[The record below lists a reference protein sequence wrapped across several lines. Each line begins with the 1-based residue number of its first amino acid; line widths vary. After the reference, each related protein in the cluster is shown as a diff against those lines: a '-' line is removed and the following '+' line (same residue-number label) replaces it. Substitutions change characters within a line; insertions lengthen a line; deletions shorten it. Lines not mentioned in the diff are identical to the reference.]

1 MNTELRAQAVTPPV
15 NLQGPTKHG
24 TCQTVMPGTF
34 EPELHFY
41 PRALNAQIHPMVT
54 ALMTL
59 DNARIVSRY
68 CHLHPQVD
76 AQALHD
82 QLSYRPRFF
91 AWGGSDLFNVTTAE
105 GVRQM
110 VVIETNSCP
119 SGQKSMPLV
128 REDQEQGGY
137 HQLIANTFKPR
148 LLARRRGP
156 SGGLAVIY
164 DKNLMEASGY
174 AAAMADEFQ
183 EPVLLAEFYEN
194 DPDPPVRFDTNHIMH
209 VRAPDGEWRPIRAAF
224 RYVTQRPWSRI
235 PVMSKTMI
243 LNPILACLTGGRNKM
258 VAAKA
263 YELFNSTHQETGLV
277 IRTPETIR
285 DVSKAEIPLWV
296 QSLGG
301 HAVVKIPYSN
311 AGQGVF
317 TITNQ
322 DELDRFMAMDHHYEQ
337 FVIQSLIGN
346 YHWSSRSRGGRF
358 YHVGTIPNRRSQ
370 IFAADIRCMVSWTP
384 AGFRPL
390 AMYARRARVPLSE
403 QLEPDASSWSM
414 LGTNLSVKRE
424 DGTWD
429 TEAKR
434 LLLMD
439 RKDLGKLGLA
449 LDDLIEAFIQSVL
462 SVSAIDRLAQSLVTR
477 KGKFRRRLFRSL
489 NEDPALLSEIYG

>member
-1 MNTELRAQAVTPPV
+1 MSQLQAPEATELAAA
-15 NLQGPTKHG
+15 PTHKRG
-24 TCQTVMPGTF
+24 RCEVVLPGNF
-34 EPELHFY
+34 EPERHFY
-41 PRALNAQIHPMVT
+41 PRALNAQIHPMVA
-54 ALMTL
+54 ALMNL
-59 DNARIVSRY
+59 DNERIVSRY
-68 CHLHPQVD
+68 CHLHPQVVPD
-76 AQALHD
+76 ALRE
-82 QLSYRPRFF
+82 QLAYRPRFF
-91 AWGGSDLFNVTTAE
+91 AWGGSDLFNVTTAD

-119 SGQKSMPLV
+119 SGQKSMPLL
-128 REDQEQGGY
+128 RDDQEQGGY

-148 LLARRRGP
+148 LLARRRLP

-164 DKNLMEASGY
+164 DKNPMEASGY

-194 DPDPPVRFDTNHIMH
+194 DPDPPVRFDENRVME
-209 VRAPDGEWRPIRAAF
+209 VRTPEGEWKPIRGAF

-235 PVMSKTMI
+235 PVLSKTMI

-263 YELFNSTHQETGLV
+263 YELFNSASQETGLH
-277 IRTPETIR
+277 IRIPETIR

-296 QSLGG
+296 ESLGG

-317 TITNQ
+317 TITNRA
-322 DELDRFMAMDHHYEQ
+322 ELDRFMEADHRYEQ

-358 YHVGTIPNRRSQ
+358 YHVGTIPDKRRR
-370 IFAADIRCMVSWTP
+370 IFAADVRCMVSWTP
-384 AGFRPL
+384 QGFRPL
-390 AMYARRARVPLSE
+390 ALYARRARKPLTE
-403 QLEPDASSWSM
+403 QLDPGASSWGM

-424 DGTWD
+424 DGSWD
-429 TEAKR
+429 TEQGR

-462 SVSAIDRLAQSLVTR
+462 SVCAIDRLAQSLVTQ
-477 KGKFRRRLFRSL
+477 KGKFRARLFRSL
-489 NEDPALLSEIYG
+489 NEDPALLSEILQ